1 MINTEANEVGVAG
14 LGYMGCSIAAA
25 FLIWGYKVVG
35 LAGLETDLG
44 VAPGRIR
51 HILEEAAIRGI
62 HHQNVEVLL
71 TGISF
76 TKKHSDLKSCF
87 LISENVLENLE
98 VKREQLALIESA
110 VSGKTIITT
119 NTSAIPITDLQ
130 ANLKIPG
137 RFLGMHWAEPA
148 FTSPYLEII
157 CGPGTDPAIAESLY
171 RLTSTWGKEPT
182 LLRRDIRGFITN
194 RLMYAMYR
202 EALYLVANGYTGME
216 DIDRACRNDAGRWM
230 TFCGPFRYMD
240 LTGFQ
245 AYYHVMK
252 DLFPEL
258 TNQTEV
264 PPFMENTVKEGGKG
278 IFNGRGF
285 YSYTEE
291 EAEAWSNAF
300 EEFRFAIHDFSK
312 NYPADL
318 VQRRLE
324 KSDPPIKG

>member
-1 MINTEANEVGVAG
+1 MTNNNSPEVGVAG

-51 HILEEAAIRGI
+51 HILEEAMNRGI
-62 HHQNVEVLL
+62 HHQNVESLL
-71 TGISF
+71 SGISF
-76 TKKHSDLKSCF
+76 TKNHSDLKSCF

-98 VKREQLALIESA
+98 VKREQLALIEAS
-110 VSGKTIITT
+110 VSGETIITT
-119 NTSAIPITDLQ
+119 NTSAIPITILQ
-130 ANLKIPG
+130 ESLKNPG

-148 FTSPYLEII
+148 FISPYLEII
-157 CGPGTDPAIAESLY
+157 CGPETDPALAESLY
-171 RLTSTWGKEPT
+171 GLASSWGKEPT
-182 LLRRDIRGFITN
+182 LLRKDIRGFITN

-202 EALYLVANGYTGME
+202 EALFLVANGYTGME

-230 TFCGPFRYMD
+230 TFCGPFRFMD

-258 TNQTEV
+258 TNQPEV
-264 PPFMENTVKEGGKG
+264 PPLMENIVKEGGNG
-278 IFNGRGF
+278 VFNGRGF
-285 YSYTEE
+285 YNYSEE
-291 EAEAWSNAF
+291 EADAWAKAF
-300 EEFRFAIHDFSK
+300 EEFRYAVHDFSK

-318 VQRRLE
+318 VARRLE
-324 KSDPPIKG
+324 KNDFQREG